1 MAHRFTPRAP
11 LAAALALLAMGIPAL
26 SAGATKET
34 ERVERTVPMQA
45 GGTVTLKNFS
55 GRVEITG
62 EARSDVAIV
71 AIRKATRERLD
82 RIKLDIQSD
91 GRSVT
96 IEANKRDKDW
106 QEKDDNVVET
116 DFTIKVP
123 QSANLDLKVFS
134 SPVQISGVAGT
145 HKVHGFSSDLR
156 LDEVTGPVDAE
167 TFSGQIY
174 LAPATWQQGQ
184 SVRAKTFS
192 GDIEVRLPDGA
203 AGTVE
208 FDSFSGDV
216 DSAVVAHR
224 AEQIE
229 AHDAREPQ
237 QRRRRP
243 VDVQD
248 IQRGRAA
255 DQVAP
260 VTKVTKKSNN
270 SDAKAI
276 SARLFGGAAVDLRL
290 LWPVAHGPPC
300 PAHRVRALP
309 RIPPRRGT
317 PHPGPPASWLASR
330 TVAPMDSPTP
340 APGRPRPAPSN
351 GIRHASSRRPCS

>member
-11 LAAALALLAMGIPAL
+11 LTAALVLLAMGIPAL

-62 EARSDVAIV
+62 EPRSDVAIV

-106 QEKDDNVVET
+106 EEKDDNVVET
-116 DFTIKVP
+116 DFTITVP
-123 QSANLDLKVFS
+123 QSANLDLRVFS

-156 LDEVTGPVDAE
+156 LDDVTGPVDAE
-167 TFSGQIY
+167 TFSGQIH

-216 DSAVVAHR
+216 DSAVSLTVQSKSKRTMR
-224 AEQIE
+224 ASLN
-229 AHDAREPQ
+229 DAAGGRLTFKTFSG
-237 QRRRRP
+237 
-243 VDVQD
+243 DV
-248 IQRGRAA
+248 
-255 DQVAP
+255 
-260 VTKVTKKSNN
+260 
-270 SDAKAI
+270 
-276 SARLFGGAAVDLRL
+276 RL
-290 LWPVAHGPPC
+290 
-300 PAHRVRALP
+300 
-309 RIPPRRGT
+309 IK
-317 PHPGPPASWLASR
+317 
-330 TVAPMDSPTP
+330 
-340 APGRPRPAPSN
+340 
-351 GIRHASSRRPCS
+351 

>member
-1 MAHRFTPRAP
+1 MAHRFTPRAH
-11 LAAALALLAMGIPAL
+11 LTAALALLAMGIPAL

-62 EARSDVAIV
+62 EPRSDVAIV

-106 QEKDDNVVET
+106 GEKDDNVVQT

-123 QSANLDLKVFS
+123 ESVNLDLKVFS
-134 SPVQISGVAGT
+134 SPVQISGVTGT

-156 LDEVTGPVDAE
+156 LDKVTGPVDAE

-192 GDIEVRLPDGA
+192 GDIEVRLPD
-203 AGTVE
+203 
-208 FDSFSGDV
+208 
-216 DSAVVAHR
+216 SAVR
-224 AEQIE
+224 A
-229 AHDAREPQ
+229 RSNST
-237 QRRRRP
+237 RS
-243 VDVQD
+243 
-248 IQRGRAA
+248 AA
-255 DQVAP
+255 TSTAP
-260 VTKVTKKSNN
+260 CRS
-270 SDAKAI
+270 
-276 SARLFGGAAVDLRL
+276 RFR
-290 LWPVAHGPPC
+290 
-300 PAHRVRALP
+300 
-309 RIPPRRGT
+309 
-317 PHPGPPASWLASR
+317 ASR
-330 TVAPMDSPTP
+330 SGRCARASTTP
-340 APGRPRPAPSN
+340 LAAR
-351 GIRHASSRRPCS
+351 

>member
-11 LAAALALLAMGIPAL
+11 LTATLALLAMGIPAL

-45 GGTVTLKNFS
+45 GGTLTLKNFS

-62 EARSDVAIV
+62 EPRSDVAII

-106 QEKDDNVVET
+106 GEKDDNIVET
-116 DFTIKVP
+116 DFTITVP
-123 QSANLDLKVFS
+123 QSANLDVKVFS
-134 SPVQISGVAGT
+134 SPVQISGVTGT

-156 LDEVTGPVDAE
+156 LDAVTGPVDAE
-167 TFSGQIY
+167 TFSGEIY

-192 GDIEVRLPDGA
+192 GDIEVRLPDSA

-208 FDSFSGDV
+208 FDSFSGNV
-216 DSAVVAHR
+216 DSAVSLTLQSKSKRTMR
-224 AEQIE
+224 ASLNN
-229 AHDAREPQ
+229 AAGGRLTFNTFSG
-237 QRRRRP
+237 
-243 VDVQD
+243 DV
-248 IQRGRAA
+248 
-255 DQVAP
+255 
-260 VTKVTKKSNN
+260 
-270 SDAKAI
+270 
-276 SARLFGGAAVDLRL
+276 RL
-290 LWPVAHGPPC
+290 
-300 PAHRVRALP
+300 
-309 RIPPRRGT
+309 IK
-317 PHPGPPASWLASR
+317 
-330 TVAPMDSPTP
+330 
-340 APGRPRPAPSN
+340 
-351 GIRHASSRRPCS
+351 